1 MQTGLAFCSSGE
13 VYKLLLRYYN
23 EECRNCSTPGP
34 DIKLYPF
41 IYHAVESCTQTTN
54 QPGQRTGAWGA
65 KWLDAPH
72 LCNKKVWRVNWHDI
86 HVYIIRVCR
95 QGCSPFRPC
104 SCQYICASS
113 IPTYIDWDILCFF
126 FFLFQPWF
134 FYFSF
139 FCPSDF
145 LWNFIRV
152 CAQPGRCHFW
162 CLNIQITSAASRC
175 HGRWWN
181 PRSCNWVCCR
191 SPSEPLTPTLLS
203 LWWWRFFDF
212 WNKSWVC

>member
-65 KWLDAPH
+65 KWREAPSTSVTGR
-72 LCNKKVWRVNWHDI
+72 CNVNWHGI
-86 HVYIIRVCR
+86 HVYIIHICR
-95 QGCSPFRPC
+95 QDAVPSARAPV
-104 SCQYICASS
+104 SWYTYTSS
-113 IPTYIDWDILCFF
+113 IPTYIHWDVLSFF
-126 FFLFQPWF
+126 FFLFQPWSF
-134 FYFSF
+134 DFSF

-152 CAQPGRCHFW
+152 CAQPVRCLFW
-162 CLNIQITSAASRC
+162 CLNIIQITSAASRC
-175 HGRWWN
+175 PGRWWN
-181 PRSCNWVCCR
+181 PRSCLTESAVDLLVSL
-191 SPSEPLTPTLLS
+191 SPPTLVMIVVLEV
-203 LWWWRFFDF
+203 F
-212 WNKSWVC
+212 WFLK